1 MNEWESFASTG
12 AAWAALILSV
22 TAAAFAGMLAERL
35 RSARASK
42 GDNASSKPR
51 DTHTR
56 IEPSDKPR
64 QRRPLKLTDL
74 GRDLVNH
81 MDGPAWVAKETDR
94 LKHDVRKMEPYEVD
108 LYAQEVLE
116 RHGLFHADT
125 SWMLPASRA
134 LHHRVSRTAYEC
146 GVDRENVLKALRMLL
161 REELLQAR
169 DENRPTT
176 GTETENR
183 PAEDASTGA
192 TTGRNDTA

>member
-12 AAWAALILSV
+12 AAWAALILAV
-22 TAAAFAGMLAERL
+22 TAITIAARTAERL
-35 RSARASK
+35 KTALPS
-42 GDNASSKPR
+42 NADDGGSKPR
-51 DTHTR
+51 GTQIR
-56 IEPSDKPR
+56 IELTDEPR

-146 GVDRENVLKALRMLL
+146 GVDRENVLKALRVLL
-161 REELLQAR
+161 REELLQTR
-169 DENRPTT
+169 DDTNPP
-176 GTETENR
+176 TETY
-183 PAEDASTGA
+183 TGSKSVA
-192 TTGRNDTA
+192 AAAQRTDSE

>member
-12 AAWAALILSV
+12 AAWAALILAV
-22 TAAAFAGMLAERL
+22 IAITIAARTAERL
-35 RSARASK
+35 KTALPAETDD
-42 GDNASSKPR
+42 GGSKPR
-51 DTHTR
+51 GTQIR
-56 IEPSDKPR
+56 IELTDEPR

-146 GVDRENVLKALRMLL
+146 GVDRENVLKALRVLL